1 MQINIG
7 IKYMKYKKSFNPL
20 VDFSLDMLT
29 DVEFKE
35 DSVREEII
43 TPILKSL
50 GYSASKPN
58 KIIRSRSLKHPYISI
73 GSQRKEITCIP
84 DYLLEVEGKL
94 AWVLE
99 AKKPGENI
107 LIGKHVEQ
115 AYSYAIHP
123 EIRVPLFAL
132 CNGEEFVLYKISE
145 DKPVLY
151 FKMEELPN
159 YFETLSKYLSPKN
172 ALNTEYKLAKDFGLH
187 LKRIGFDKLEH
198 LFFQD
203 VPFSYI
209 AQLDGNMFTTATG
222 IEPYEGEVYCV
233 SFDFGTEVFEQMKG
247 LIPDEA
253 YDLLSRRD
261 SGQRNVVKFGSGKFL
276 ISVDCKVGQKI
287 EENDNELFLPLWINS
302 ILKN

>member
-1 MQINIG
+1 
-7 IKYMKYKKSFNPL
+7 MKYEKSFNPL
-20 VDFSLDMLT
+20 SDFSLDMLT
-29 DVEFKE
+29 DIEFKE

-43 TPILKSL
+43 TPILKAL

-58 KIIRSRSLKHPYISI
+58 KIIRSRSLKHPFISI

-84 DYLLEVEGKL
+84 DYLLEVDGKL

-107 LIGKHVEQ
+107 LTGKHVEQ
-115 AYSYAIHP
+115 AYSYAIHT

-145 DKPVLY
+145 DRPILH
-151 FKMEELPN
+151 FKIEELPN
-159 YFETLSKYLSPKN
+159 YFEALGKYLSPQN

-187 LKRIGFDKLEH
+187 LKRVGFEQFEH
-198 LFFQD
+198 LVFQD

-209 AQLDGNMFTTATG
+209 AQLDGNKFTTATG

-233 SFDFGTEVFEQMKG
+233 SFDFGIEVFEQMKG

-253 YDLLSRRD
+253 YEILSRRD
-261 SGQRNVVKFGSGKFL
+261 MGQRNTVKFGDGRFL
-276 ISVDCKVGQKI
+276 ISVDCKVGQNL
-287 EENDNELFLPLWINS
+287 EENHNEIFLPLWVNCNPPCFS
-302 ILKN
+302 GTLN